1 MNNGPPRQLI
11 IDLEGDEM
19 AVVRTA
25 IASGLADM
33 ECSQRTTSD
42 DYQHLLDLQC
52 AARAVASHGH
62 YRLPMAREQA
72 EALRTC
78 VAMIMAM
85 QGYFVGRPTAIVALA
100 TVTAKLARLLKG
112 SRWDAMRQAAGE
124 IL

>member
-1 MNNGPPRQLI
+1 MGNGRARQLI
-11 IDLEGDEM
+11 MDLEGDEM
-19 AVVRTA
+19 AVVRAA

-33 ECSQRTTSD
+33 ERSQRTASD
-42 DYQHLLDLQC
+42 DYQRLLDLQRE
-52 AARAVASHGH
+52 AEVVASHGP

-78 VAMIMAM
+78 VVMIMAM

-100 TVTAKLARLLKG
+100 AVTTKLDRLLKG
-112 SRWDAMRQAAGE
+112 GRWDQMRQAAGE